1 MGTPKG
7 NNIGFRYRPSGGT
20 FADSGAG
27 VVQTVGQD
35 SKGDQVRIFG
45 RWTDTGAGAIDNV
58 IGTGFTVAY
67 TGVGIYTVTFTQ
79 GFTALQ
85 KASATTLNQA
95 TGTPVDQIGQVGAF
109 TAGAAGACTLV
120 ILNFTGAAAADPAAG
135 DYVCF
140 EAVLCSQWLD

>member
-7 NNIGFRYRPSGGT
+7 NLKGFKYFPGGGT
-20 FADSGAG
+20 FVDSGAG

-35 SKGDQVRIFG
+35 SQGDQVRVFG

-58 IGTGFTVAY
+58 TGTGFTVAY

-79 GFTALQ
+79 GFTAME
-85 KASATTLNQA
+85 AAHGCTLNQA
-95 TGTPVDQIGQVGAF
+95 TGTPVDQIVEIGAF
-109 TAGAAGACTLV
+109 TAGAAGAATLV

-140 EAVLCSQWLD
+140 EAILKSEWLD

>member
-7 NNIGFRYRPSGGT
+7 NRRGFKYFPGGGT
-20 FADSGAG
+20 FVDSGAG

-35 SKGDQVRIFG
+35 SRGDQVRVWG
-45 RWTDTGAGAIDNV
+45 RWTDTGAGAIDDPQ
-58 IGTGFTVAY
+58 GLGFTVAY

-79 GFTALQ
+79 GFHSME
-85 KASATTLNQA
+85 SAQGCTLNQA
-95 TGTPVDQIGQVGAF
+95 TGTPVDQTVQIGAF
-109 TAGAAGACTLV
+109 TAGVAGACTLV

-140 EAVLCSQWLD
+140 EAVLRSEWLD